1 MPSVAIV
8 YPGDRDTR
16 RDATPD
22 NNRFADLFAAFAA
35 RGVDAVPAVYHDDF
49 ADEVALQLAQ
59 VDVALVWV
67 NPIHEGRDR
76 SRLDTMLREVAARG
90 TFVSAHPD
98 VILTLGTK
106 EVLYRT
112 RELPWG
118 SDVRLYRSLDEL
130 RDGLGG
136 LLPRGPR
143 VLKQYRGH
151 SGNGVWKVELVD
163 ASERLTAE
171 SSLRVRHAERGS
183 EDEVVAFG
191 IFLERCARYFRGE
204 GRMIDQEY
212 QSRLSEG
219 MTRCY
224 LVHDRVAGFGHQEL
238 NALLPPSGDSGTA
251 PQPGPR
257 LYYPDTEP
265 RFQGIAR
272 LLETEWLPAAM
283 KCLGLS
289 RDQLP
294 ILWDC
299 DFLLGRP
306 RGDGSDSYV
315 LCEIN
320 VSSVAPYPPSAV
332 ARICDATIA
341 KLHSRKQSSLTSGG

>member
-8 YPGDRDTR
+8 YPGDRNAR
-16 RDATPD
+16 RDATSD

-35 RGVDAVPAVYHDDF
+35 RGVPAVPAVYHDDF
-49 ADEVALQLAQ
+49 ADEVAEQLAQ

-76 SRLDTMLREVAARG
+76 SRLDAMLREVAARG
-90 TFVSAHPD
+90 TFVSTHPD
-98 VILTLGTK
+98 VILALGTK

-118 SDVRLYRSLDEL
+118 SDVHLYRNLDEL
-130 RDGLGG
+130 RLGLAAG
-136 LLPRGPR
+136 LPRGPR

-151 SGNGVWKVELVD
+151 SGNGIWKVELAV
-163 ASERLTAE
+163 ASEALTSA
-171 SSLRVRHAERGS
+171 SALRVRHAERGS
-183 EDEVVAFG
+183 EDEIIAFET
-191 IFLERCARYFRGE
+191 FLERCTPYFRGD
-204 GRMIDQEY
+204 GRMIDQEF
-212 QSRLSEG
+212 QPRLSEG

-224 LVHDRVAGFGHQEL
+224 LVHDRVAGFGHQKI
-238 NALLPPSGDSGTA
+238 NALLPPSGDGSP

-257 LYYPDTEP
+257 LYYPDTEA
-265 RFQGIAR
+265 RFQPIAR

-283 KCLGLS
+283 NCLGLS

-306 RGDGSDSYV
+306 KADGSDSYV
-315 LCEIN
+315 LCEVN

-332 ARICDATIA
+332 ARICEATIA
-341 KLHSRKQSSLTSGG
+341 RLRS